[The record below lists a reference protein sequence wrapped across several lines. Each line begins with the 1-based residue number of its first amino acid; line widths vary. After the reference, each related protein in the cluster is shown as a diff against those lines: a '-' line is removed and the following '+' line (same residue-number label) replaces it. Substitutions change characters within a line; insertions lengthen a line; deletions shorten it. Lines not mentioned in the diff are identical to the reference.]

1 MNCSC
6 GLWRNLLPHVFTA
19 LASVHR
25 PDPTL
30 ANGAVYQ
37 FGVFQGKSMRMM
49 RHMEPFANAPMI
61 GFDSF
66 EGLPS
71 SLSRSER
78 SEWSPGQFAAD
89 PRTELQNTIGREG
102 ATAQFVRGFFNES
115 LVQPGLV
122 RQLGKKIAKYV
133 DIDVDLYSSALEAL
147 TFMFESGLVV
157 PGTVIGYDDWWSGP
171 CRRGWTASAS
181 PLQTSEGL
189 AHAEI
194 ARKYGV
200 TFICLA
206 GGCRPGVPCPA
217 FGVIFLG
224 ASIGDT
230 PGGDPGFAMSDS
242 DALEFME
249 NDAVCRA
256 KRAVF
261 RAQPNRVSK
270 PPKSV
275 GSVYS
280 RHSPAPRDPGL

>member
-1 MNCSC
+1 MK
-6 GLWRNLLPHVFTA
+6 LLLDENLSDRIVENVADLFPGSSHV
-19 LASVHR
+19 
-25 PDPTL
+25 
-30 ANGAVYQ
+30 
-37 FGVFQGKSMRMM
+37 K
-49 RHMEPFANAPMI
+49 
-61 GFDSF
+61 
-66 EGLPS
+66 
-71 SLSRSER
+71 
-78 SEWSPGQFAAD
+78 
-89 PRTELQNTIGREG
+89 
-102 ATAQFVRGFFNES
+102 
-115 LVQPGLV
+115 
-122 RQLGKKIAKYV
+122 
-133 DIDVDLYSSALEAL
+133 
-147 TFMFESGLVV
+147 
-157 PGTVIGYDDWWSGP
+157 
-171 CRRGWTASAS
+171 
-181 PLQTSEGL
+181 SEGL

-217 FGVIFLG
+217 FGVIFLV

-261 RAQPNRVSK
+261 RAQPDRVSN

-280 RHSPAPRDPGL
+280 RHSPAPRDPRPTAAD